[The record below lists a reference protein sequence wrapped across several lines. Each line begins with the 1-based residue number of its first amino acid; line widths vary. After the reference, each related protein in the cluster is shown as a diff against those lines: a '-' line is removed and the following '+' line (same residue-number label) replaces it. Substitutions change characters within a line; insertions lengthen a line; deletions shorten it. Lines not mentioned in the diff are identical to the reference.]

1 MMEVIMK
8 MIVMYKQLQYYSIT
22 TVVTLKVKMVKTKI
36 KNISLIA
43 KITVM
48 ITFINNMMSC
58 DKNDS

>member
-1 MMEVIMK
+1 MK